1 MKKRFLSIMLVLIMV
16 LSLVACGSKDN
27 AGKKGGNDSTKKNE
41 NKAATLTEV
50 VDAMSKVEAKGV
62 TIEGSMDEM
71 NGKLVVKSD
80 GEKASVEVVFDG
92 NSVTD
97 VIYAD
102 EVLYVNL
109 QAFAKFYDDY
119 MGEAM
124 FVPAFEQLG
133 VTQKYMSLTM
143 TEIEGLLQNEGMTV
157 ADIFSGVE
165 GGDPEELQKI
175 AAAIVKFFGDYLESV
190 KGEIPSGSILSI
202 DGTYAEI
209 TINAG
214 NIEKVLNAM
223 KNGDVKPYIEQLA
236 KDLKATK
243 TFAEEDL
250 DVDEGVEGFKEQID
264 EALDSLD
271 EIKDAKLDAKIG
283 FGVKNGNLSVK
294 GDMSMEEDGNE
305 HKISFSISSD
315 NDDVKISAPSSV
327 ITYSE
332 FSKKL
337 SNVNGI

>member
-92 NSVTD
+92 NAVTD

-102 EVLYVNL
+102 ETVYVNL

-119 MGEAM
+119 MGEDM

-133 VTQKYMSLTM
+133 VTQKYMSLTI
-143 TEIEGLLQNEGMTV
+143 TEIEGLLQNEGLTV

-175 AAAIVKFFGDYLESV
+175 ATALVKFFGDYLESI
-190 KGEIPSGSILSI
+190 KGEIPSDILTI
-202 DGTYAEI
+202 DGTYAEL
-209 TINAG
+209 TINVE

-243 TFAEEDL
+243 TFAEEEL
-250 DVDEGVEGFKEQID
+250 DIDEGVEGFKEQID

-271 EIKDAKLDAKIG
+271 EIKDAKLDVKIG
-283 FGVKNGNLSVK
+283 FGVKNGNLSIK
-294 GDMSMEEDGNE
+294 SDMSMEEDGNE
-305 HKISFSISSD
+305 HKISLSISSN
-315 NDDVKISAPSSV
+315 NDDAKISAPGSV

-332 FSKKL
+332 LSKKL
-337 SNVNGI
+337 SAGSVVE